1 MGPLNTATWTGEC
14 CKLPQWCLGQT
25 IWCILESKSAA
36 LVAAVFFDIPQNICN
51 FLHKIKLDIVRQ
63 VQFLIGQRPMRSFS
77 PGATI
82 ALWLSVSTRVSGT
95 RKVKPIWI
103 LLKQETMSGSG
114 ISWAIRNYAPCS
126 RQITTPAPRHSVFYR
141 PMPFLPP
148 NQQHQSTEG
157 MCNICFILHTTCA
170 I

>member
-1 MGPLNTATWTGEC
+1 MQLWW
-14 CKLPQWCLGQT
+14 QQF
-25 IWCILESKSAA
+25 
-36 LVAAVFFDIPQNICN
+36 FFDIPENKCN

-82 ALWLSVSTRVSGT
+82 ALWLSVSTRVSGP

-114 ISWAIRNYAPCS
+114 ISWAICNYAPCS
-126 RQITTPAPRHSVFYR
+126 RQITTPASHHSVFYR

-148 NQQHQSTEG
+148 NQQRQSTEG
-157 MCNICFILHTTCA
+157 KCNICFILHTTCA